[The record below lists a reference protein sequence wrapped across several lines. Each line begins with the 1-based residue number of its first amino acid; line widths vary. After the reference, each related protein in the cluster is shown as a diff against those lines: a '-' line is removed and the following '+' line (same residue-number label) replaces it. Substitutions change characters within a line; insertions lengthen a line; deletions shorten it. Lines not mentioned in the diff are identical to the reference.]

1 MTTPDLRAAA
11 HLIAKLL
18 ARRPTPPEEV
28 ASLIL
33 SVHGALS
40 RLGAEEEPAVM
51 PAPERPR
58 AATPRRRRRVEA
70 EPVSAAEPTE
80 TAVAAATE
88 APPPPPA
95 PKLVRRAEVAPQP
108 APTPLSPAVPV
119 PTGGTVRG
127 VVKWFDQRSGKGAL
141 RLRGFS
147 GDVALE
153 ARHLAESGIP
163 RLFKG
168 QEIEATVAGDTHAP
182 VLERLAVL
190 GTAAPRPVGSGVVHS
205 RRAKPVL
212 VELKREALRRAAAR
226 AEAEHLLGPT
236 RPR

>member
-1 MTTPDLRAAA
+1 MSTPDLRAAA

-18 ARRPTPPEEV
+18 ACRPTPPEEV
-28 ASLIL
+28 ASLIH

-40 RLGAEEEPAVM
+40 RLGEEEEPPAP
-51 PAPERPR
+51 PAPELRR
-58 AATPRRRRRVEA
+58 TATPRRRRRRVEA
-70 EPVSAAEPTE
+70 ETLAPAEPEEAAAAEAP
-80 TAVAAATE
+80 
-88 APPPPPA
+88 PPPPPA

-108 APTPLSPAVPV
+108 QPTPTLPAVPV
-119 PTGGTVRG
+119 ATGGTVRG

-153 ARHLAESGIP
+153 ARHLSESGIP

-168 QEIEATVAGDTHAP
+168 QEIEATVGGDAHAP
-182 VLERLAVL
+182 VLERVAVL

-236 RPR
+236 RSR

>member
-1 MTTPDLRAAA
+1 MPTPDLRAAA

-18 ARRPTPPEEV
+18 AHRPTPPEEV
-28 ASLIL
+28 AGLIN

-40 RLGAEEEPAVM
+40 RLGEEEQEPAALSPPPEQPAPAVL
-51 PAPERPR
+51 
-58 AATPRRRRRVEA
+58 RRRRRLEARPLPEPAVE
-70 EPVSAAEPTE
+70 E
-80 TAVAAATE
+80 AAAP
-88 APPPPPA
+88 PPPPPA
-95 PKLVRRAEVAPQP
+95 PKLVRRAEVAAQP
-108 APTPLSPAVPV
+108 TPTPLPPTAPAAA
-119 PTGGTVRG
+119 GGTVRG

-141 RLRGFS
+141 RLRGFA

-153 ARHLAESGIP
+153 SRHLSESGIP

-168 QEIEATVAGDTHAP
+168 QEIEATVAGDSHAP

>member
-1 MTTPDLRAAA
+1 MPTPDLRAAA

-18 ARRPTPPEEV
+18 AHRTTPPDEV
-28 ASLIL
+28 AGLIY

-40 RLGAEEEPAVM
+40 RLGEEEEEPAALS
-51 PAPERPR
+51 PPPERP
-58 AATPRRRRRVEA
+58 AAIVVRRRRRVEA
-70 EPVSAAEPTE
+70 VPLRAPAAE
-80 TAVAAATE
+80 E
-88 APPPPPA
+88 APPPPPPPA
-95 PKLVRRAEVAPQP
+95 PKLVRRAEVATQPTPAPQAQP
-108 APTPLSPAVPV
+108 APASA
-119 PTGGTVRG
+119 GGTVRG

-141 RLRGFS
+141 RLRGFA

-153 ARHLAESGIP
+153 SRHLSESGIP

-168 QEIEATVAGDTHAP
+168 QEIEATVAGDSHAP

-190 GTAAPRPVGSGVVHS
+190 GTAAARLVGSGVVHS